1 VIRLKRLKYVI
12 ILCSVLLLF
21 IGCRS
26 GQKELES
33 IVITITDTKDTY
45 TVTDQTHMDSINETL
60 SLYAKMDGIV
70 DMITPAPIELIMNY
84 SDKSYQSINLYIYE
98 TDKRSS
104 LTYAEDDST
113 IYRTTEKITSQL
125 KGILDDVIGN

>member
-1 VIRLKRLKYVI
+1 
-12 ILCSVLLLF
+12 
-21 IGCRS
+21 
-26 GQKELES
+26 LES

-45 TVTDQTHMDSINETL
+45 TVTDQTYLDSLNETL

-104 LTYAEDDST
+104 LIYAEDDST
-113 IYRTTEKITSQL
+113 VYRTTEKITSQL
-125 KGILDDVIGN
+125 KSILNDVLGN

>member
-1 VIRLKRLKYVI
+1 LKRLKYVI

>member
-1 VIRLKRLKYVI
+1 MKRLKYVI

>member
-1 VIRLKRLKYVI
+1 LKRLKCI
-12 ILCSVLLLF
+12 TILCSVLLLF

-45 TVTDQTHMDSINETL
+45 TVTDQTYLDSLNETL

-104 LTYAEDDST
+104 LIYAEDDST
-113 IYRTTEKITSQL
+113 VYRTTEKITSQL
-125 KGILDDVIGN
+125 KSILNDVLGN